1 MVSKAQQMTQKLHAY
16 LRLEDLKL
24 LFQQWQHLLLE
35 VLCTVFKVLLSCTTI
50 IIEVPLHQRLHGTLN
65 DY

>member
-50 IIEVPLHQRLHGTLN
+50 INRSTSASKITW
-65 DY
+65 YFK

>member
-35 VLCTVFKVLLSCTTI
+35 VLCSFQSSAVL
-50 IIEVPLHQRLHGTLN
+50 HN
-65 DY
+65 YNK

>member
-1 MVSKAQQMTQKLHAY
+1 MVSKAQQMTKKLHAY

-24 LFQQWQHLLLE
+24 LFQQWQRLLLE

-50 IIEVPLHQRLHGTLN
+50 INRSTCASKITWYLK
-65 DY
+65 